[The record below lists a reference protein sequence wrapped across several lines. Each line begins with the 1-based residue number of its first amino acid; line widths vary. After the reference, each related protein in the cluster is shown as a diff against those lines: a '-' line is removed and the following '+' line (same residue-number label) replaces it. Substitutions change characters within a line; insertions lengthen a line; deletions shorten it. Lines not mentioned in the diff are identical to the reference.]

1 MRFFFLVIKRDSLYV
16 NITLQLRRK
25 ACKIIS
31 SQFEHTYTKKK
42 KKKKTCTQKIH
53 KINLMIDL
61 YKNLLCLI
69 YTFQLIQIIG
79 KFRVNINGIISK
91 LS

>member
-42 KKKKTCTQKIH
+42 KKKKHAH
-53 KINLMIDL
+53 KKFI
-61 YKNLLCLI
+61 KLI
-69 YTFQLIQIIG
+69 
-79 KFRVNINGIISK
+79 
-91 LS
+91 

>member
-1 MRFFFLVIKRDSLYV
+1 MRFFFLVIKRDYLYV
-16 NITLQLRRK
+16 NITLQLNK
-25 ACKIIS
+25 NKKK
-31 SQFEHTYTKKK
+31 QKK